1 MYKTHFGL
9 SENPFS
15 IAPDPRYLFMSERHR
30 EALAHLLYGI
40 ESNGGFVLLTG
51 EVGTGKTTVCRCLLE
66 QVPENVDI
74 ALILNPK
81 LSVEELLAT
90 ICDELHIRYPKGRT
104 SIKGFIDRL
113 NTRLLEAHARGRNTV
128 LIVDEAQNL
137 STDVLEQLRLL
148 TNLETNRHK
157 LLQIILLGQPEL
169 REALA
174 RPELRQLAQ
183 RITARFHLEPLSR
196 SEVAAYVKHRLSVAG
211 LHERLFPDSAINR
224 LYHISKGIPRRIN
237 VLCDRALLG
246 AYAQNA
252 RRVDARTLEKAAEEV
267 DGVVRKS
274 GHLGWYITALVA
286 TGMLALAFT
295 FYPGRPGTA
304 SVPGPVPRADG
315 TKPVATAT
323 PGPTAPKASLT
334 GEPGRK
340 QPTVLTWPGDKPPAA
355 SRQLAF
361 RELFRLWHI
370 EYIPDQDIAPCP
382 FAETHGLRCLSRT
395 GSLGG
400 LAHANRPAVL
410 KLRGPQDQVFY
421 ATLTALDEDKATF
434 TIAGNA
440 VTIPSVQL
448 MSQWFGRYTL
458 LWRAPPGFTRDIR
471 PGDAGEAIDWLNR
484 SLTKAMGSNM
494 PVPDEGPFTGQMVRL
509 VKAFQQRNRLNPD
522 GIVGAMTIIHLNTEN
537 GAHVPLLSGPQAR
550 T

>member
-1 MYKTHFGL
+1 MYKAHFGL
-9 SENPFS
+9 SEHPFS
-15 IAPDPRYLFMSERHR
+15 IAPDPRYLFMSGQHR

-113 NTRLLEAHARGRNTV
+113 NTHLLEAHARGRDTV

-137 STDVLEQLRLL
+137 STEVLEQLRLL
-148 TNLETNRHK
+148 TNLETNSHK

-169 REALA
+169 REVLA
-174 RPELRQLAQ
+174 RAELRQLAQ

-196 SEVAAYVKHRLSVAG
+196 SEVAAYVRHRLSVAG
-211 LHERLFPDSAINR
+211 LHERLFSDSALNR
-224 LYHISKGIPRRIN
+224 LYRISKGIPRRIN
-237 VLCDRALLG
+237 VLCERAMLG
-246 AYAQNA
+246 AYARDT

-267 DGVVRKS
+267 DGGARKS
-274 GHLGWYITALVA
+274 GHLGWYVTALMA
-286 TGMLALAFT
+286 TGVFALVFT
-295 FYPGRPGTA
+295 FHPGWPKTD
-304 SVPGPVPRADG
+304 SLPGPAPGDSM
-315 TKPVATAT
+315 TSPVAAMAT
-323 PGPTAPKASLT
+323 PDPAMQQTSQV
-334 GEPGRK
+334 EVYE
-340 QPTVLTWPGDKPPAA
+340 QQQSTVLAWPANKPPAT
-355 SRQLAF
+355 SRPLAF

-370 EYIPDQDIAPCP
+370 DYAPGQDIAPCQ

-400 LAHANRPAVL
+400 LAHSNRPAILRL
-410 KLRGPQDQVFY
+410 KEPRGREFY
-421 ATLTALDEDKATF
+421 AVLTTLDANKATF
-434 TIAGNA
+434 IIDGNT
-440 VTIPSVQL
+440 VTVPNIQL
-448 MSQWFGRYTL
+448 MSRWFGHYTL
-458 LWRAPPGFTRDIR
+458 LWRAPPGYTRDIR
-471 PGDAGEAIDWLNR
+471 PGDTGKVIDWLN
-484 SLTKAMGSNM
+484 KALLKVQGGSTISGDTF
-494 PVPDEGPFTGQMVRL
+494 DERL
-509 VKAFQQRNRLNPD
+509 VRSVRAFQRRNRLNPD
-522 GIVGAMTIIHLNTEN
+522 GIVGAMTIIHLNTES
-537 GAHVPLLSGPQAR
+537 GAHVPVLSGRQVR